1 MDDNRILD
9 PNEYAQEDEY
19 KSLRPERLKDYIG
32 QTDAKEMLDV
42 YIKAALSRNEVLD
55 HTLLYGPPGLG
66 KTTLAKIIAN
76 EMGGNIK
83 IISGPSI
90 EKTGDLAAVLTQL
103 EPGDVLFI
111 DEIHRIPRYVEE
123 VLYSAMEDFTL
134 DIMVGS
140 ENSARSINVDISPF
154 TLVGATTRYGDL
166 SSPLRDR
173 FGVVLRLDYY
183 SVDDLMMIAKRTA
196 KVYDA
201 EIDEDACRELA
212 LRSRGTPRI
221 VNRLFRRVRDF
232 AMVLNDGRITIDI
245 TKHALAK
252 LDIDDKG
259 LDRTDHKYLE
269 VLMKQFK
276 GGPAGLDAISASI
289 GEEPQ
294 TVEDVYEPYLLQE
307 GYISRTSRG
316 RIANRKAYEQLGI
329 PYMKGLF
336 E

>member
-1 MDDNRILD
+1 MEEKVLD
-9 PNEYAQEDEY
+9 PNENQGEDEY
-19 KSLRPERLKDYIG
+19 KSLRPERLKEYIG
-32 QTDAKEMLDV
+32 QNDAKEMLDV

-83 IISGPSI
+83 IITGPSI

-103 EPGDVLFI
+103 EPGDILFI
-111 DEIHRIPRYVEE
+111 DEIHRIPRFIEE
-123 VLYSAMEDFTL
+123 ILYSAMEDFTL

-140 ENSARSINVDISPF
+140 DSSARSIRVDISPF
-154 TLVGATTRYGDL
+154 TLVGATTRFGDL

-183 SVDDLMMIAKRTA
+183 SIDDLISIAKRTA
-196 KVYDA
+196 KVYDS
-201 EIDEDACRELA
+201 EINDDAAKELA

-232 AMVLNDGRITIDI
+232 AAVLKDGKIDLEI
-245 TKHALAK
+245 TKHALSK

-276 GGPAGLDAISASI
+276 GGPAGLEAIAASI
-289 GEEPQ
+289 GEEAM

-316 RIANRKAYEQLGI
+316 RVANKKAYEQLGI

>member
-1 MDDNRILD
+1 MEENVLD
-9 PNEYAQEDEY
+9 PNQTENEDDF
-19 KSLRPERLKDYIG
+19 KSLRPERLKEYIG
-32 QTDAKEMLDV
+32 QNDAKEMLDV

-83 IISGPSI
+83 IITGPSI

-103 EPGDVLFI
+103 EPGDILFI
-111 DEIHRIPRYVEE
+111 DEIHRIPRFIEE
-123 VLYSAMEDFTL
+123 ILYSAMEDFTL

-140 ENSARSINVDISPF
+140 DSSARSIRVDLAPF
-154 TLVGATTRYGDL
+154 TLVGATTRFGDL

-173 FGVVLRLDYY
+173 FGVILRLDYY
-183 SVDDLMMIAKRTA
+183 SVSDLISIAKRTA
-196 KVYDA
+196 KVYDQ
-201 EIDEDACRELA
+201 EINEDAAKELA

-232 AMVLNDGRITIDI
+232 ASVLKDGKIDLDI
-245 TKHALAK
+245 TRHALSK

-276 GGPAGLDAISASI
+276 GGPAGLEAIAASI
-289 GEEPQ
+289 GEEAM

-316 RIANRKAYEQLGI
+316 RVANKKAYEQLGI

-336 E
+336 K

>member
-1 MDDNRILD
+1 MDDGRILD
-9 PNEYAQEDEY
+9 PNEYINEDEY

-32 QTDAKEMLDV
+32 QKDAKEMLDV

-83 IISGPSI
+83 IIAGPSI

-103 EPGDVLFI
+103 EPGDILFI
-111 DEIHRIPRYVEE
+111 DEIHRIPRYIEE
-123 VLYSAMEDFTL
+123 VLYSAMEDYTL

-140 ENSARSINVDISPF
+140 ENSARSIRVDLSPF

-183 SVDDLMMIAKRTA
+183 SVEDLIDISKRTA
-196 KVYDA
+196 KVYETTITEEA
-201 EIDEDACRELA
+201 ARELA

-232 AMVLNDGRITIDI
+232 ALVLGNGEINLDI
-245 TKHALAK
+245 TRHALEK

-259 LDRTDHKYLE
+259 LDRTDHKYLM
-269 VLMKQFK
+269 VLMKQFN
-276 GGPAGLDAISASI
+276 GGPAGLEAIAASI
-289 GEEPQ
+289 GEESQ

-316 RIANRKAYEQLGI
+316 RIANKKAYDQLGI